1 MSLYEVSMCLG
12 VGVKKQFIS
21 VILCS
26 IDDVVFAAHVS
37 EYVECVFVTN
47 ICLFKSGISLV
58 IVLFSKV
65 FIHYFVSSDTKTNKL
80 KSEIK

>member
-47 ICLFKSGISLV
+47 ICLFKSGINLV
-58 IVLFSKV
+58 IVLFFQGFYPLFCEQRHK
-65 FIHYFVSSDTKTNKL
+65 NK
-80 KSEIK
+80 